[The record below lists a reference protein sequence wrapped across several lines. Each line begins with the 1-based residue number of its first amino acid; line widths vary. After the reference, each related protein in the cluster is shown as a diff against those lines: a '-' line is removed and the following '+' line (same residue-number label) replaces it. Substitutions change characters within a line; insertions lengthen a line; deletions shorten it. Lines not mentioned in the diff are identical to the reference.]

1 MKIRKICFVC
11 NGNNSRSIM
20 AEYIA
25 RNLWKDRVEVCSC
38 GINADNTAEV
48 AQNTKAAL
56 KEIGIII
63 GDRKRQKIAEEFIGE
78 EYYYFALDS
87 TIMEKLITD
96 YGISSDRVRI
106 PDERI
111 MDPKGCSMEVYREC
125 RNIIE
130 SAIKEIALEK
140 LVTQE
145 LPAPK
150 DYWDSVSETKQFTT
164 SFQAEAFVQYVNT
177 DARILDVGCGY
188 GRTLNEL
195 YHMGHRNLTGI
206 DFSKGMIER
215 GKKQFPYLHLLVK
228 ENDSIDFP
236 DNHFDAVI
244 LLAVLTCIPFDE
256 EQRKL
261 ISEIRRVLKPG
272 GILYIN
278 DFLLNTDERNI
289 SRYEK
294 YAKEYGTYGVFELSE
309 GAVMRHHEEAY
320 IRELTGSFEEKCFE
334 QLTFIT
340 MNGHRSNGFFYI
352 GAK

>member
-25 RNLWKDRVEVCSC
+25 RDLWKDSVEVCSC
-38 GINADNTAEV
+38 GIHADNTAEV
-48 AQNTKAAL
+48 AQNTKNAL
-56 KEIGIII
+56 EEIGINI
-63 GDRKRQKIAEEFIGE
+63 GSRKRQRISEEFIGE

-87 TIMEKLITD
+87 GIKDRLITD
-96 YGISSDRVRI
+96 YGVSPDRVRI
-106 PDERI
+106 LDERI

-130 SAIKEIALEK
+130 HAIKEIELEK
-140 LVTQE
+140 IVSPMPMQ
-145 LPAPK
+145 PK

-164 SFQAEAFVQYVNT
+164 SFQAEAFAQYVNT

-195 YHMGHRNLTGI
+195 HHRGYKNLTGI

-215 GKKQFPYLHLLVK
+215 GKKQFPYLDLLVK
-228 ENDSIDFP
+228 EKDSIDFP
-236 DNHFDAVI
+236 DNYFDAVI
-244 LLAVLTCIPFDE
+244 LLAVLTCIPSE
-256 EQRKL
+256 AEQRKL

-309 GAVMRHHEEAY
+309 GAVLRHHEENY
-320 IRELTGSFEEKCFE
+320 IHELTEAFEEKRFE
-334 QLTFIT
+334 RLTFTT
-340 MNGHRSNGFFYI
+340 MNGHVSNGFFYI
-352 GAK
+352 GEK

>member
-11 NGNNSRSIM
+11 NGNNSRSII

-25 RNLWKDRVEVCSC
+25 RDLWMDSVEVCSC
-38 GINADNTAEV
+38 GIHADDTAEV
-48 AQNTKAAL
+48 AQNTKDAL
-56 KEIGIII
+56 EEIGINI
-63 GDRKRQKIAEEFIGE
+63 GSRKRQRISEEFIGE
-78 EYYYFALDS
+78 EYYYFALDH
-87 TIMEKLITD
+87 TIMEKLMTGYD
-96 YGISSDRVRI
+96 ISPDRIRLLN
-106 PDERI
+106 ERI

-130 SAIKEIALEK
+130 HAIKEIELEK

-164 SFQAEAFVQYVNT
+164 PFQADAFAQYVNT

-215 GKKQFPYLHLLVK
+215 GKKQFPYLNLLVK
-228 ENDSIDFP
+228 EKDSIDFP

-244 LLAVLTCIPFDE
+244 LFAVLTCIPSE
-256 EQRKL
+256 AEQKKL
-261 ISEIRRVLKPG
+261 IAEIRRVLKPG

-309 GAVMRHHEEAY
+309 GAVLRHHEENY
-320 IRELTGSFEEKCFE
+320 IHELTEAFEEKRFE
-334 QLTFIT
+334 RLTFTT

-352 GAK
+352 GEK

>member
-11 NGNNSRSIM
+11 NGNNSRSVM

-25 RNLWKDRVEVCSC
+25 RNLWQDRVEVCSC
-38 GINADNTAEV
+38 GIHADDTAEV
-48 AQNTKAAL
+48 AQNTKDAL
-56 KEIGIII
+56 EEIGIKID
-63 GDRKRQKIAEEFIGE
+63 GRKRRKISEEFMGE
-78 EYYYFALDS
+78 EYYYFALDH
-87 TIMEKLITD
+87 TIMEKLIAD

-106 PDERI
+106 LDERI

-125 RNIIE
+125 RIIIE
-130 SAIKEIALEK
+130 HAVKEIALEK
-140 LVTQE
+140 IVNQVLLQ
-145 LPAPK
+145 PK
-150 DYWDSVSETKQFTT
+150 EYWDSVSETKQFTT
-164 SFQAEAFVQYVNT
+164 PFQADAFAQYVNP

-195 YHMGHRNLTGI
+195 YQMGYRNLNGI

-215 GKKQFPYLHLLVK
+215 GKRQFPYLNLLVK
-228 ENDSIDFP
+228 EKESIDFP

-244 LLAVLTCIPFDE
+244 LFAVLTCIPADE
-256 EQRKL
+256 EQKKL

-294 YAKEYGTYGVFELSE
+294 YAKGRGTYGVFELSE
-309 GAVMRHHEEAY
+309 GAILRHHEVNY
-320 IRELTGSFEEKCFE
+320 IHELTKAFEEKRFE
-334 QLTFIT
+334 QLTFTT
-340 MNGHRSNGFFYI
+340 MNGHRSNGFYYI

>member
-56 KEIGIII
+56 EEIGIII
-63 GDRKRQKIAEEFIGE
+63 GDRKRQKISEQFMGE

-96 YGISSDRVRI
+96 YSISPNRVRI
-106 PDERI
+106 LDERI
-111 MDPKGCSMEVYREC
+111 MDPRGCSMEVYREC
-125 RNIIE
+125 RNVIE
-130 SAIKEIALEK
+130 LSIKEIALEK

-164 SFQAEAFVQYVNT
+164 SFQAEAFAQYVNQ
-177 DARILDVGCGY
+177 DAKILDVGCGY

-195 YHMGHRNLTGI
+195 HHRGYKNLTGI

-215 GKKQFPYLHLLVK
+215 GKRQFPYLHLLVK
-228 ENDSIDFP
+228 EKDSIDFP

-244 LLAVLTCIPFDE
+244 LLAVLTCIPSDE

-261 ISEIRRVLKPG
+261 ISEIKRVLKPG

-309 GAVMRHHEEAY
+309 GAVLRHHEENY
-320 IRELTGSFEEKCFE
+320 IHELTEAFEEKRFE
-334 QLTFIT
+334 RLTFTT
-340 MNGHRSNGFFYI
+340 MNGHRSNGFYYI
-352 GAK
+352 GEK

>member
-38 GINADNTAEV
+38 GINANDTAEV
-48 AQNTKAAL
+48 AQNTKSAL
-56 KEIGIII
+56 EEIGIKI
-63 GDRKRQKIAEEFIGE
+63 GSRKRQRISEEFMGE
-78 EYYYFALDS
+78 EYYYLALDH
-87 TIMEKLITD
+87 TIMEKLTTD
-96 YGISSDRVRI
+96 YGISPDRVRI
-106 PDERI
+106 LDKKI

-140 LVTQE
+140 LVMQE

-164 SFQAEAFVQYVNT
+164 PFQADAFAQYVNP

-195 YHMGHRNLTGI
+195 YHMGYQNLTGI
-206 DFSKGMIER
+206 DFSMGMIER
-215 GKKQFPYLHLLVK
+215 GKRQFPYLNLAVK
-228 ENDSIDFP
+228 ENESIDFP
-236 DNHFDAVI
+236 DNQFDAVI
-244 LLAVLTCIPFDE
+244 LFAVLTCIPSDK
-256 EQRKL
+256 EQKKL

-294 YAKEYGTYGVFELSE
+294 YAKEYGIYGVFELGE
-309 GAVMRHHEEAY
+309 GAVLRHHEEAY
-320 IRELTGSFEEKCFE
+320 IHELTASFEEKRFE

>member
-56 KEIGIII
+56 EEIGIII
-63 GDRKRQKIAEEFIGE
+63 GDRKRQKISEQFMGE

-96 YGISSDRVRI
+96 YSISPNRVRI
-106 PDERI
+106 LDERI
-111 MDPKGCSMEVYREC
+111 MDPRGCSMEVYREC
-125 RNIIE
+125 RNVIE
-130 SAIKEIALEK
+130 LSIKEIALEK

-164 SFQAEAFVQYVNT
+164 SFQAETFAQYVNQ
-177 DARILDVGCGY
+177 DAKILDVGCGY

-195 YHMGHRNLTGI
+195 YHMGYRSLTGI

-215 GKKQFPYLHLLVK
+215 GKRQFPYLHLLVK

-236 DNHFDAVI
+236 DNHFDAII
-244 LLAVLTCIPFDE
+244 LLAVLTCIPSDE

-261 ISEIRRVLKPG
+261 ISEIKRVLKPG

-340 MNGHRSNGFFYI
+340 MNGHRSNGFYYI